1 MVEPDYAELGTIL
14 EIDILGKIYEAEVI
28 EESPFD
34 PENVKL
40 RA

>member
-1 MVEPDYAELGTIL
+1 MVEPSYADVGTNL
-14 EIDILGKIYEAEVI
+14 EIDILGKIYLAEVV

-34 PENVKL
+34 PENIKL